1 MSEQVQNLEAIFKR
15 RDVNA
20 DIDNGDDNSFGEH
33 WELINPDDL
42 EYWSLEL
49 IPMTDR
55 TYFVHK
61 FRDSAAE
68 LPILYEG
75 KVKDVLPDS
84 EGILLVH
91 CETTG
96 EEAYMFTIYLEY
108 AKAKFH
114 LPMFLKSLENS
125 TYESL
130 LKEVESQV
138 DQKKW
143 VNKNG
148 HPLGIKSMASKIRQ
162 LLISMT
168 AVIASRRYV
177 SEKMKPA
184 DLTR

>member
-75 KVKDVLPDS
+75 KRRP
-84 EGILLVH
+84 
-91 CETTG
+91 
-96 EEAYMFTIYLEY
+96 
-108 AKAKFH
+108 
-114 LPMFLKSLENS
+114 P
-125 TYESL
+125 
-130 LKEVESQV
+130 
-138 DQKKW
+138 
-143 VNKNG
+143 
-148 HPLGIKSMASKIRQ
+148 RQ
-162 LLISMT
+162 
-168 AVIASRRYV
+168 
-177 SEKMKPA
+177 
-184 DLTR
+184 